1 MRGLSSRVAAIE
13 VTNAELLVLLE
24 ALDALEYWQ
33 LGDGL
38 PRHDGMVWIPGDAL
52 GDDRFWPLPPTPEE
66 REKIEAVQ
74 NCRRLTSR
82 LSEAASSVPSRR
94 SSQ

>member
-1 MRGLSSRVAAIE
+1 MAAVDVAD
-13 VTNAELLVLLE
+13 VELLVLLE

-38 PRHDGMVWIPGDAL
+38 PRHDGMVWIPGDSL
-52 GDDRFWPLPPTPEE
+52 GHDRFWGRQPTPEE

-74 NCRRLTSR
+74 RCRLLASR
-82 LSEAASSVPSRR
+82 LSGAASSALSRR
-94 SSQ
+94 STQ